1 MRHATPFKHSYRA
14 TMRQRPKHVMI
25 FIDVS
30 LLCIARWLPVLV
42 GGTANRLVDEG
53 APTMPRLGGLEL
65 CGQVKQR
72 RLLAIACAEQHADRQ
87 AAL

>member
-30 LLCIARWLPVLV
+30 LLRIARWLPVLV
-42 GGTANRLVDEG
+42 GGPQIG
-53 APTMPRLGGLEL
+53 
-65 CGQVKQR
+65 
-72 RLLAIACAEQHADRQ
+72 
-87 AAL
+87 